1 MYGIELDTIS
11 GEIAR
16 QLYQKNT
23 IAVKAY
29 QDVELPDS
37 FFDVAVG
44 NVPFDDLKPY
54 DKKYDKYK
62 FVLRLFL
69 CKNFR

>member
-1 MYGIELDTIS
+1 MLPEQLNECKMYGIELDTIS

-37 FFDVAVG
+37 FF
-44 NVPFDDLKPY
+44 
-54 DKKYDKYK
+54 
-62 FVLRLFL
+62 
-69 CKNFR
+69 